1 LGSGNPRTAEGSFT
15 LIELLI
21 VVAIIGILAAMP
33 CRSTRTCR
41 RARIA
46 KAQADTRAI
55 ALAIGVYSGVC
66 GGLPDNTSTA
76 TNCPMATGHTG
87 ALPSALLTQQTNGQ
101 NRSRVRS

>member
-1 LGSGNPRTAEGSFT
+1 
-15 LIELLI
+15 
-21 VVAIIGILAAMP
+21 
-33 CRSTRTCR
+33 
-41 RARIA
+41 
-46 KAQADTRAI
+46 
-55 ALAIGVYSGVC
+55 LAIGVYSGVC